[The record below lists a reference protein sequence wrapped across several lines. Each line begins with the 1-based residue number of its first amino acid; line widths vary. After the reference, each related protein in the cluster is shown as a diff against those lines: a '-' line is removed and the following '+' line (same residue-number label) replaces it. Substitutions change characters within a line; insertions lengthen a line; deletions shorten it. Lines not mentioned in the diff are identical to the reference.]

1 MTAAGHTTVHTFGPG
16 NSPPLIMSHFTTS
29 LGCLLAGA
37 TTLSVPTSS
46 PVAAAASNGASPALF
61 AGSSSTASALAATL
75 ALAAADDLRAE
86 DIRLSRLERDIAA
99 REAAVKEK
107 REASL
112 KTHVGAMHALVA
124 RTGRVRQR
132 EQYVARRR
140 GLQSPKLRAGHDELS
155 RLRAQ
160 TENAETKARESKAEA
175 RSLKAR
181 LREQSVVR
189 AQRLAELEQLTHSRM
204 LLAGELRATNEKLRC
219 VVVPRDNTVGIR

>member
-1 MTAAGHTTVHTFGPG
+1 
-16 NSPPLIMSHFTTS
+16 MSHFTTS

-46 PVAAAASNGASPALF
+46 PFSAAASNDASNASPPLLAGASSPAL
-61 AGSSSTASALAATL
+61 ALAAT
-75 ALAAADDLRAE
+75 DDLRAE

-140 GLQSPKLRAGHDELS
+140 GLQSPKLRAGHDELY

-160 TENAETKARESKAEA
+160 TENAEVKARESKAEV

-181 LREQSVVR
+181 LSEQSIVR
-189 AQRLAELEQLTHSRM
+189 AKRLAELQQLTHSRM
-204 LLAGELRATNEKLRC
+204 LLAGELRALNEKLRC